1 MELIKNAL
9 FNLIL
14 ILGLIAICFT
24 ILWWILELLDRIF
37 RFSKIII
44 SYLQYKRNIDAYDFA
59 DKLIISTSGG
69 VSYACIGDLDKQIEI
84 LEKAIQNRKELKAL
98 QDKYSKRNIS
108 N

>member
-24 ILWWILELLDRIF
+24 ILWWILELLNRIF

-44 SYLQYKRNIDAYDFA
+44 CYLQYKRNIDTYNFT
-59 DKLIISTSGG
+59 DKLI
-69 VSYACIGDLDKQIEI
+69 VSKNGDVLYTCIGDLDKQIEI
-84 LEKAIQNRKELKAL
+84 LEKAIQSRREFKVL
-98 QDKYSKRNIS
+98 QDKYSK
-108 N
+108 